1 MRLHER
7 KGPLRAA
14 IAMVFAASLGA
25 AAPVFAEDITLRMP
39 SWWFGEPGNKAWL
52 DKAISDFESENAGIK
67 VDGYNLGYGGY
78 ADQML
83 IEMSSGTA
91 PDVIH
96 LLNMNMGDFLRN
108 DLLAPLDDYM
118 AGSEI
123 SPETYP
129 AAQFSSP
136 VISDGSTYGVIHM
149 VANYLPFYNTKLLA
163 EAGYDEFPDNPDD
176 FLEMVKKLTNAPEQ
190 FGYAAMVKPGS
201 YVQTY
206 MDVTQ
211 WVMANGGNW
220 AVGGRP
226 TVDAPANIEALEQF
240 KAVFDAGVMPRD
252 IDKSTYRQMWWEGK
266 VAVLFDGSWMMGFA
280 REKNPE
286 IVPILKAAQMPWPGH
301 RTAAAYQIWSVPA
314 GSKHPEEAFKLIQH
328 LQNAQWQQE
337 MVQMTGA
344 ISPRLNNLPDGYLEK
359 NEWFAPFQ
367 EASDKYSESI
377 MPAGLETYGN
387 EVLKII
393 SDQIELILYSDV
405 PIDEALA
412 QAQSEVVALVGQ

>member
-1 MRLHER
+1 MHLLER
-7 KGPLRAA
+7 AKRQAA
-14 IAMVFAASLGA
+14 TAAVCVAVILGA
-25 AAPVFAEDITLRMP
+25 AAPSIAEDTVLRMP

-52 DKAISDFESENAGIK
+52 DKAIASFEAENPGIK

-83 IEMSSGTA
+83 VEMSSGTA

-108 DLLAPLDDYM
+108 DLLAPLDAYM
-118 AGSEI
+118 GGAQI
-123 SPETYP
+123 TPESYSS
-129 AAQFSSP
+129 AQFSSP
-136 VISDGSTYGVIHM
+136 VISGGSTYGVIHM
-149 VANYLPFYNTKLLA
+149 VANYIPFYNAKLLA
-163 EAGYDEFPDNPDD
+163 KAGYDEFPDNPDD
-176 FLEMVKKLTNAPEQ
+176 FFTMVEKLTDAPNQ

-220 AVGGRP
+220 AVDGKP
-226 TVDAPANIEALEQF
+226 TVDAAENVDAVKQF
-240 KAVFDAGVMPRD
+240 KRVFDAGVMPRD

-286 IVPILKAAQMPWPGH
+286 IVPSLKAAQMPWPGH
-301 RTAAAYQIWSVPA
+301 RTAAAYQIWAVPA
-314 GSKHPEEAFKLIQH
+314 GSKHPDEAFRLIQH
-328 LQNAQWQQE
+328 LQNAKWQRE
-337 MVQMTGA
+337 MVEMTGA

-359 NEWFAPFQ
+359 NAWFAPFQ

-393 SDQIELILYSDV
+393 SDQIELILYRDA
-405 PIDEALA
+405 PIEAALA
-412 QAQSEVVALVGQ
+412 KAQSEIVALVGQ

>member
-1 MRLHER
+1 MHIIER
-7 KGPLRAA
+7 PRHLATAA
-14 IAMVFAASLGA
+14 AVCLAASLGA
-25 AAPVFAEDITLRMP
+25 SAPASADEITLRMP

-52 DKAISDFESENAGIK
+52 DKAIAAFEAENPGIK
-67 VDGYNLGYGGY
+67 IDGYNLGYGGY

-108 DLLAPLDDYM
+108 DLLAPLDAYM
-118 AGSEI
+118 DGAEI
-123 SPETYP
+123 TPETYS
-129 AAQFSSP
+129 AAQFASP
-136 VISDGSTYGVIHM
+136 VVSGDSTYGVIHM
-149 VANYLPFYNTKLLA
+149 VANYIPFYNTELLA
-163 EAGYDEFPDNPDD
+163 EAGYDEFPDNPED
-176 FLEMVKKLTNAPEQ
+176 FFAMVEKLTNAPEQ

-201 YVQTY
+201 YVETY

-220 AVGGRP
+220 AVDGTP
-226 TVDAPANIEALEQF
+226 TIDAAENIEAVKQF
-240 KAVFDAGVMPRD
+240 KSVFDAGVMPRD
-252 IDKSTYRQMWWEGK
+252 IDKSTFRQMWWEGK

-286 IVPILKAAQMPWPGH
+286 IVPSLKAAQMPWPGH

-328 LQNAQWQQE
+328 LQNAHWQKE
-337 MVQMTGA
+337 MVEMTGA
-344 ISPRLNNLPDGYLEK
+344 ISPRLNNLPDGYLEE
-359 NEWFAPFQ
+359 NAWFAPFQ

-393 SDQIELILYSDV
+393 SDQIELILYADAS
-405 PIDEALA
+405 IEEALA
-412 QAQSEVVALVGQ
+412 RAQSEVVTLVGQ